1 MTDYTTCLKE
11 LTKLISSYPEIRK
24 LGNMEEVQELRD
36 RISEE
41 LFHFGDTYAHIRS
54 AAERAESNYK
64 NCLADKRAYWRE
76 KFGEKRGTAT
86 LVENEAYLSCKEL
99 QDELNDRNEDHYLAK
114 SLLDRAD
121 QLLNSISSRLK
132 LTLKHE

>member
-1 MTDYTTCLKE
+1 MTYTEALGT
-11 LTKLISSYPEIRK
+11 LTKLVLSYPQIRQT
-24 LGNMEEVQELRD
+24 GSQEEVQLLRD
-36 RISEE
+36 EISEC